1 MTIETP
7 TFYKVSAHAGS
18 GKTYSSHLSIKR
30 NPGKYTIA
38 TQTNGLSEQQKDDL
52 AELGI
57 KARVIS
63 LKNNKEKTCTEQYV
77 RHCKDL
83 RTSVAI
89 VNQKVALQA
98 LYQTIADEQV
108 SVTID
113 QHLIVDEF
121 PSPVEKFV
129 LNEGVSG
136 TRAFLANLIVAE
148 KCEYADYLEVIA
160 TDEMAAHAELGKQ
173 NSTLH
178 DHVIQI
184 CKLSV
189 SKHHRVFVSK
199 TNYENFSSG
208 LSDEEG
214 MSPDDENSKQRLTL
228 YAWLQPSILSG
239 YKSVTF
245 MGANFEYQKLFYYW
259 RDKVNWLPH
268 PEIKG
273 ERYDDFAHKA
283 PLIEFQHMN
292 EDGITSWNYL
302 YKKVGYDGFK
312 ESLAE
317 TIEKEYPGQKYLVTL
332 SAKDDGYWSSPNGTV
347 LSPNPVGINA
357 FQDHHIGVHI
367 APLNPSDM
375 DNKIWEAVAGVS
387 KAQLMVSQ
395 AIEMQYQAFTR
406 TAVRDGKRYKEGEKP
421 KPLVFVTLDLALANV
436 LREIFGVDKPSRLLV
451 VPALTEYVKPKRKT
465 RSDKKTDEEK
475 RANKNEWQ
483 RKKRAAAKAAAL
495 EIRA

>member
-1 MTIETP
+1 MTTEKL
-7 TFYKVSAHAGS
+7 TFYKVDAHAGS
-18 GKTYSSHLSIKR
+18 GKTYSAHQFIKR
-30 NPGKYTIA
+30 NSGKYTIA
-38 TQTNGLSEQQKDDL
+38 TQTNELSEQQKDDL

-63 LKNNKEKTCTEQYV
+63 LKNNKAKTCTEQYV
-77 RHCKDL
+77 RHCKDQ

-98 LYQTIADEQV
+98 LD
-108 SVTID
+108 VTAD

-148 KCEYADYLEVIA
+148 KCEYADYLEVVA

-268 PEIKG
+268 PEIMG
-273 ERYDDFAHKA
+273 ERYDDFSHKA
-283 PLIEFQHMN
+283 PIIEFRHMN

-302 YKKVGYDGFK
+302 SKKIGYDGFK
-312 ESLAE
+312 ESVAA
-317 TIEKEYPGQKYLVTL
+317 TIEKEYPGQEYLVTL

-347 LSPNPVGINA
+347 ISANPVGINA
-357 FQDHHIGVHI
+357 FQDRRIGVHI

-375 DNKIWEAVAGVS
+375 DTKIWQAVAGITP
-387 KAQLMVSQ
+387 AELMVSQ

-406 TAVRDGKRYKEGEKP
+406 TAVRDGKRYKEGDKP
-421 KPLVFVTLDLALANV
+421 KPLVFITLDLALANV
-436 LREIFGVDKPSRLLV
+436 LCEIFRVERLSRLLV
-451 VPALTEYVKPKRKT
+451 VPALTEYVQPARKT
-465 RSDKKTDEEK
+465 RSDKMPTEV
-475 RANKNEWQ
+475 KNAGRNE
-483 RKKRAAAKAAAL
+483 RRRERRAAAKAAAL
-495 EIRA
+495 ELQSGTEEKWAA